1 MYDELVK
8 QLRDKAGAFDYDGR
22 PDIACDYEQAADA
35 IEEIAT
41 NYDAATDIMKHQT
54 EYIEELSRRE
64 TPMKITEIHVD
75 EYYCPACGAENNC
88 DQGYVQDAYCPVC
101 GQHLLAEEGEI

>member
-1 MYDELVK
+1 MSVSDYTELLYW
-8 QLRDKAGAFDYDGR
+8 LRNDSCTDGSDCEHC
-22 PDIACDYEQAADA
+22 PDSTRCYLFIMNKAADA
-35 IEEIAT
+35 IEEM
-41 NYDAATDIMKHQT
+41 N
-54 EYIEELSRRE
+54 RRE

-101 GQHLLAEEGEI
+101 GQCLLSQPPENEET

>member
-8 QLRDKAGAFDYDGR
+8 RLRELHPEEFGDAWDFAF
-22 PDIACDYEQAADA
+22 ACQQAMHEAADA
-35 IEEIAT
+35 IETI
-41 NYDAATDIMKHQT
+41 N
-54 EYIEELSRRE
+54 RRE

-88 DQGYVQDAYCPVC
+88 DQGYVQDAYCPAC
-101 GQHLLAEEGEI
+101 GQRLLPQPPKEET